1 MVRMR
6 GQVIIALIAILLLAA
21 AMGYLGFTMT
31 TVTVADYGGTYVEGI
46 AGNPRVINPIL
57 CQPNSVDSD
66 LVALTFDGLT
76 SVNERGESE
85 PALAERWDISP
96 DGTSYTFYLRQDVL
110 WHDGAPFTAEDVVY
124 TVGAI
129 QHPAYQGLPFLA
141 DMWRAVTVQML
152 DTYTVR
158 FSLRR
163 DGSLFGEPRVTWQT
177 QNTESDLRRRFTDSV
192 VAAVRS
198 CTPMRLSPQL
208 GAAIAGRPLS
218 IRFHGRAPSNER
230 PI

>member
-1 MVRMR
+1 MAGRAPR
-6 GQVIIALIAILLLAA
+6 ALNGLFLCALSVVTAGAA
-21 AMGYLGFTMT
+21 AAQGTTELGLPPASGSQNPVLPPPSGSQNPVLPPPSGQRYVPGTGGRFGGEPDLPGAATRPIPPAPRAGSGEIGVVG
-31 TVTVADYGGTYVEGI
+31 TV
-46 AGNPRVINPIL
+46 
-57 CQPNSVDSD
+57 
-66 LVALTFDGLT
+66 
-76 SVNERGESE
+76 E
-85 PALAERWDISP
+85 PAMKTP
-96 DGTSYTFYLRQDVL
+96 D
-110 WHDGAPFTAEDVVY
+110 
-124 TVGAI
+124 VGA
-129 QHPAYQGLPFLA
+129 LDRLA
-141 DMWRAVTVQML
+141 DIAPALRRCWAPPAMDGPASGAMA
-152 DTYTVR
+152 TVR

-177 QNTESDLRRRFTDSV
+177 QQTETDLRRRFTDSV